1 MGSSINRRTTMAFS
15 DEYKLEN
22 RILSHEIRKRQER
35 ELNSKAEINL
45 CRYSRD
51 TEKELSRT
59 QGYFVVAVVALLIS
73 MLINFMQW
81 LSKLEHAL

>member
-1 MGSSINRRTTMAFS
+1 MAFS
-15 DEYKLEN
+15 DEYSVEN
-22 RILSHEIRKRQER
+22 RILSHDIRKRQER
-35 ELNSKAEINL
+35 ELNSKAEINF

-73 MLINFMQW
+73 MTFNFMQW
-81 LSKLEHAL
+81 LSNLEGAL

>member
-1 MGSSINRRTTMAFS
+1 MAFS

-22 RILSHEIRKRQER
+22 RILSHEIMKRQEQ
-35 ELNSKAEINL
+35 ELNNKADL
-45 CRYSRD
+45 DFCRYSRD

-73 MLINFMQW
+73 MTLNFMQW
-81 LSKLEHAL
+81 LSNLEGAL